1 MQLKTSKSSKQK
13 IAIFIDGANFQKAT
27 FEAMGMEINFRGLL
41 EVLAEESFLVRA
53 YYYTG
58 EFDGDSINHYVNLRE
73 SSPAYT
79 SEMLRDDMLRRLRK
93 DRGFHRWLNRNGYK
107 VVTKGVRVFKDAN
120 GEVSMKANVDIE
132 IAIDMLTMAEHVDRM
147 ILVSGDGDFAPLV
160 DAVSSKG
167 VRITVVS
174 TQNRRAQAN
183 GYRGSD
189 LLIDAAD
196 EYVPIEKIRSRIERN
211 DRLNE
216 EELAELAG
224 QTLPGIIEEK
234 KADRGFGFIRTD
246 DGKKVFFHLRDLH
259 TSLPFEDLEEGD
271 DVFFELCGERDENQP
286 YARARDVRHHQD
298 VLQPISEM
306 PSEMW

>member
-1 MQLKTSKSSKQK
+1 LDAKSAKSGKQK

-41 EVLAEESFLVRA
+41 EVLSEQAFLVRA

-58 EFDGDSINHYVNLRE
+58 EFDSDAISHYVNLKE
-73 SSPAYT
+73 TNHLYT
-79 SEMLRDDMLRRLRK
+79 SDMLRDEMHRRLKK

-107 VVTKGVRVFKDAN
+107 VVTKGVRVFKDAD

-132 IAIDMLTMAEHVDRM
+132 IAIGMLTMAEHVDKM
-147 ILVSGDGDFAPLV
+147 ILVSGDGDFAPLI

-167 VRITVVS
+167 VRVAVVT
-174 TQNRRAQAN
+174 TQNRRAQTN

-196 EYVPIEKIRSRIERN
+196 EYIPIEKIRTRIERN
-211 DRLNE
+211 DRLTE
-216 EELAELAG
+216 DELGELAG

-234 KADRGFGFIRTD
+234 KSDRGFGFIRTD

-259 TSLPFEDLEEGD
+259 TSLPFENLEEGD
-271 DVFFELCGERDENQP
+271 DVFFELRGERDENQP
-286 YARARDVRHHQD
+286 YARASDVRYQQD
-298 VLQPISEM
+298 LVSEA
-306 PSEMW
+306 W

>member
-1 MQLKTSKSSKQK
+1 MDPKSATSGKQK
-13 IAIFIDGANFQKAT
+13 TAIFIDGANFQKAT

-41 EVLAEESFLVRA
+41 EVLSEDAFLVRA

-58 EFDGDSINHYVNLRE
+58 EFDSDAINHYVNLKDTNHL
-73 SSPAYT
+73 YT
-79 SEMLRDDMLRRLRK
+79 SDMLRDEMHRRLKK

-107 VVTKGVRVFKDAN
+107 VVTKGVRVFKDAD

-132 IAIDMLTMAEHVDRM
+132 IAIGMLTMAERVDKM
-147 ILVSGDGDFAPLV
+147 ILVSGDGDFAPLI

-167 VRITVVS
+167 VRVAVVT
-174 TQNRRAQAN
+174 TQNRRAQTN

-196 EYVPIEKIRSRIERN
+196 EYIPIEKIRVRIERN
-211 DRLNE
+211 DRLTE
-216 EELAELAG
+216 DEMGELAG

-259 TSLPFEDLEEGD
+259 TSLPFENLEEGD
-271 DVFFELCGERDENQP
+271 DVFFELRGERDENQP
-286 YARARDVRHHQD
+286 YARARDVRYQHD
-298 VLQPISEM
+298 LVPEA
-306 PSEMW
+306 W

>member
-1 MQLKTSKSSKQK
+1 MDAKSAKSGKQK

-41 EVLAEESFLVRA
+41 EVLSEQAFLVRA

-58 EFDGDSINHYVNLRE
+58 EFDSDAISHYVNLKE
-73 SSPAYT
+73 TNHLYT
-79 SEMLRDDMLRRLRK
+79 SDMLRDEMHRRLKK

-107 VVTKGVRVFKDAN
+107 VVTKGVRVFKDAD

-132 IAIDMLTMAEHVDRM
+132 IAIGMLTMAEHVDKM
-147 ILVSGDGDFAPLV
+147 ILVSGDGDFAPLI

-167 VRITVVS
+167 VRVAVVT
-174 TQNRRAQAN
+174 TQNRRAQTN

-196 EYVPIEKIRSRIERN
+196 EYIPIEKIRTRIERN
-211 DRLNE
+211 DRLTE
-216 EELAELAG
+216 DELGELAG

-234 KADRGFGFIRTD
+234 KSDRGFGFIRTD

-259 TSLPFEDLEEGD
+259 TSLPFENLEEGD
-271 DVFFELCGERDENQP
+271 DVFFELRGERDENQP
-286 YARARDVRHHQD
+286 YARASDVRYQQD
-298 VLQPISEM
+298 LVSEA
-306 PSEMW
+306 W

>member
-1 MQLKTSKSSKQK
+1 MRSKLDAKSATSAKQK

-41 EVLAEESFLVRA
+41 EVLSEDAFLVRA

-58 EFDGDSINHYVNLRE
+58 EFDSDAINHYVNLKE
-73 SSPAYT
+73 TNHLYT
-79 SEMLRDDMLRRLRK
+79 SDMLRDEMHRRLKK

-107 VVTKGVRVFKDAN
+107 VVTKGVRVFKDAD

-132 IAIDMLTMAEHVDRM
+132 IAIGMLTMAERVDKM
-147 ILVSGDGDFAPLV
+147 ILVSGDGDFAPLI

-167 VRITVVS
+167 VRVAVVT
-174 TQNRRAQAN
+174 TQNRRAQTN

-196 EYVPIEKIRSRIERN
+196 EYIPIEKIRLRIERN
-211 DRLNE
+211 DRLTE
-216 EELAELAG
+216 DELGELAG

-234 KADRGFGFIRTD
+234 KSDRGFGFIRTD

-259 TSLPFEDLEEGD
+259 TSLPFENLEEGD
-271 DVFFELCGERDENQP
+271 DVFFELRGERDENQP
-286 YARARDVRHHQD
+286 YARARDVRYQHD
-298 VLQPISEM
+298 AASEA
-306 PSEMW
+306 W